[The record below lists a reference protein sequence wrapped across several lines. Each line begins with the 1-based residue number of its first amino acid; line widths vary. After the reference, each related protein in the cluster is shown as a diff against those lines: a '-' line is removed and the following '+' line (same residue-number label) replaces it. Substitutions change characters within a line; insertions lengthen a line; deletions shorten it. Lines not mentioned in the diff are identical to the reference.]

1 MNLPLI
7 SIRCLVNT
15 GVLFYELITHL
26 NYLLFVCLALYI
38 IVRAILT
45 KKIDTLNKR
54 IFRLT
59 LQGYNSP
66 YDSLLCKVNS
76 KSLYKRRLQT
86 LLIIL
91 YKSLLFTHF
100 RGYRRDLFSV
110 RSTSYSLRDNYV
122 FFLPFARSTLLMV
135 YIPFRIL
142 FQNYGSLFQLIR
154 VELLTSL
161 ILNAIF
167 YSMTHLIKF

>member
-1 MNLPLI
+1 M
-7 SIRCLVNT
+7 
-15 GVLFYELITHL
+15 
-26 NYLLFVCLALYI
+26 

-100 RGYRRDLFSV
+100 RGYLRDLFSV

-122 FFLPFARSTLLMV
+122 FFSTVCKKYTTYGLHSFSYIVSKLWKSLPADSCRTSDFYDFKRN
-135 YIPFRIL
+135 IL
-142 FQNYGSLFQLIR
+142 Q
-154 VELLTSL
+154 
-161 ILNAIF
+161 
-167 YSMTHLIKF
+167 